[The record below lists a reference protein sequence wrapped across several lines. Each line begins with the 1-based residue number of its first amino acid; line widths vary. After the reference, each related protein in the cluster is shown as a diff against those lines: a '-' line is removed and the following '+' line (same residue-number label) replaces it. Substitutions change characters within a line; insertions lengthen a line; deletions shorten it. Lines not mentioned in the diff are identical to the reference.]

1 MKRYDLRHHFIFCYF
16 KYTENKLLCHMY
28 VHFQKTKRD
37 ASASRKLMFL
47 VLHMKRYDS
56 SHNFILCYRKTSV
69 IRWTELHSNNYY
81 DDIPRS
87 HLYKSYR
94 SWSGLSPTT
103 TVFLL
108 KAGANPNIVFED
120 NTGVF
125 VTPLLQTLT
134 GTMGIYHGQVSR
146 HTTNHCPTSVTNKDT
161 TNNTYC
167 CHLEQRWSNQSVY
180 IRPRL
185 YRYLCVTSNENTTK

>member
-1 MKRYDLRHHFIFCYF
+1 M
-16 KYTENKLLCHMY
+16 
-28 VHFQKTKRD
+28 
-37 ASASRKLMFL
+37 
-47 VLHMKRYDS
+47 
-56 SHNFILCYRKTSV
+56 
-69 IRWTELHSNNYY
+69 
-81 DDIPRS
+81 
-87 HLYKSYR
+87 YKSYR

-185 YRYLCVTSNENTTK
+185 YRYLCVTSRTLPNSNFVTVLCFHHLHQKRASIDRPNIEFFVHCVCVLDAKHCSYSRSSQFTSIMSNGKTKETTVISSYVCSNEANVCVVETPRRH